1 MAKLNIAAETAGTA
15 WKVVARIG
23 DRVGVDDPVVILES
37 MKMEI
42 PVTSEK
48 PGVVAQIFVNE
59 GETIEEGTLVAEI
72 SV

>member
-1 MAKLNIAAETAGTA
+1 MAKLNIAAETAGTV
-15 WKVVARIG
+15 WKVTAQIG
-23 DRVGVDDPVVILES
+23 DQVGVDDPVVILES

-48 PGVVAQIFVNE
+48 PGVVTQIFVKE

-72 SV
+72 TV

>member
-1 MAKLNIAAETAGTA
+1 MAKLNIAAETSGTV
-15 WKVVARIG
+15 WMITARIG
-23 DRVGVDDPVVILES
+23 DQVGVDDPIVILES

-48 PGVVAQIFVNE
+48 PGVVTQIFVNE

>member
-1 MAKLNIAAETAGTA
+1 MPKLNIAAETAGTV
-15 WKVVARIG
+15 WKVTAQIG
-23 DRVGVDDPVVILES
+23 DQVGVDDPVVILES

-48 PGVVAQIFVNE
+48 PGVVTQIFVKE

-72 SV
+72 TV

>member
-1 MAKLNIAAETAGTA
+1 MPKLKIAADTAGTV
-15 WKVVARIG
+15 WKVTARIG
-23 DRVGVDDPVVILES
+23 DKVGVDDPLVILES

-48 PGVVAQIFVNE
+48 PGVVTQIFVNE

-72 SV
+72 TV